1 MRNTFGNLFTLTTFG
16 ESHGPAVGG
25 VVDGMPAGINIDME
39 FVQNELNSRRPGQSK
54 ITTSRNEADKVEL
67 SVDEGIAKAIE
78 TVNAEK
84 DGRHFFN
91 K

>member
-1 MRNTFGNLFTLTTFG
+1 MIEYKMR
-16 ESHGPAVGG
+16 
-25 VVDGMPAGINIDME
+25 
-39 FVQNELNSRRPGQSK
+39 R
-54 ITTSRNEADKVEL
+54 EADKVEL